1 MVRNFAN
8 IHPVV
13 LALLLADRRTNGM
26 TLKNYEIS
34 VDYRATEVC
43 FSWMQVKGISA
54 TSEVLRVN
62 TQRKN
67 TCYRWRGNVTDR
79 CNVSGWE
86 TRSLCSVRACLRLG
100 LFNYRMNCRYQLF
113 MHLSVTVSIRFLH
126 LQRFM

>member
-1 MVRNFAN
+1 MVRNFTY
-8 IHPVV
+8 IHPVG

-34 VDYRATEVC
+34 EDYQAKEVY
-43 FSWMQVKGISA
+43 FFRMQVKGISA
-54 TSEVLRVN
+54 ASEVLRVN

-67 TCYRWRGNVTDR
+67 TCYTWRGIVTDR

-86 TRSLCSVRACLRLG
+86 TRSLCSVRACLRLD

-113 MHLSVTVSIRFLH
+113 MHLSVTVSIRFLN
-126 LQRFM
+126 L